1 MATSAWA
8 VPILLKSG
16 TIDPQG
22 LSGRPKARLMAAANV
37 SAAKGGLYIIQH
49 EGTIP
54 PGWRRQLVAAGA
66 RIRGYVPENAYIIEV
81 PGEAYAKVEAVE
93 HAYLGAYRAADRIEP
108 TLRTEGDMICVISLF
123 DAAARET
130 VRDRLAS
137 VPGAEAIR
145 ADGKAVRARLSAD
158 ARNTVAG
165 WDEVEYVTPYLA
177 PKLYNDVAVGDEFMN
192 VRTVWPNGGAGL
204 GLSGTGQVVAVAD
217 TGLDSRHPDFGG
229 QVLRAYALAR
239 KDDWSDM
246 QGHGTHVA
254 GSVLGRGVVS
264 NDIRGVAWGAKLIMQ
279 SVGDAGAQLGGI
291 PDDLNDLF
299 SQAYVEENGLPGAR
313 IHSDSWG
320 ASPGESNAL
329 PFGWYSAHSRDVD
342 EFTFSHPDMCILF
355 AAGNEGKDE
364 LEPLGVVDGNT
375 LASPGTAKNCITVG
389 ASESLR
395 SEEFKFL
402 FFNPIYFVMD
412 FFHNP
417 IANDLLASP
426 CDGEHQG
433 MAAFSNRGPCQD
445 GRIKPDIV
453 APGTGIL
460 STKRKETAEE
470 DYGYVFD
477 SGTSMAT
484 PLTAGASA
492 LVREWLDK
500 RFGIS
505 NPDGATVK
513 AVLMAGAK
521 SLAPGQ
527 YGTGEY
533 REIPE
538 AYPNNVEGWGQVNVG
553 RSVKNDAGIVV
564 HDACVIGNGE
574 THTYRVSVPDGSGR
588 LAVVLAY
595 ADAPA
600 SLAASRQLVNDLD
613 LEVKTP
619 SGTTTYPNSLNG
631 PDRVNNVEGVRFESA
646 ETGEYLIT
654 VRGTSINTP
663 MDPTL
668 TEGREDA
675 IRYSLVVNGADEN
688 GSRVSRTI
696 YVSGRTVE
704 GSRDGSA
711 ARPYREIQDAVDVA
725 SEGDR
730 ILVAGGNYGP
740 VVNTRSGILVCAQEP
755 ENPSVITAEDSRC
768 LRSVPGATFRGFT
781 FCRGSANVEKGGGV
795 LGGRLENCVI
805 TGCKASHGGG
815 AACAEL
821 VNCLITDNEADVSG
835 GGVYDCR
842 LVNCTVVG
850 NTAGEGCGAYL
861 VGEDNEEACALNCII
876 DEVGGEASLYKRCFI
891 GGDPGFDDDYRLA
904 DGSPCIDAGYDGW
917 AEVPTDLDGKLRITG
932 AAVDLGCYEFQREFG
947 FVEHDLR
954 ISAPSQTVSVVTM
967 ADGDLSVRSDSDWLV
982 PLREQI
988 SGFRGSVRLDL
999 LVLENRTG
1007 APRTGRLT
1015 LFDGDGN
1022 ELDTLSAT
1030 QAASAVRGGETYF
1043 ALIAGST
1050 ANVSLV
1056 QERCRSTGLWCPDDL
1071 RTITGTNVS
1080 WVAVTEALGELA
1092 ETAVPGD
1099 VVLYYQSSPAKH
1111 DEEGCDPHSV
1121 RLRLGDDWMSPSE
1134 LRDALSAFDPGV
1146 KVIVIVDASFSG
1158 GLFRSGVT
1166 YGENIAFITAA
1177 DCDQEIPAAADGAF
1191 TRTLC
1196 AEWASKAADSDGD
1209 GRLNFHEL
1217 WAATARLA
1225 DRSPDYEARCFNE
1238 TLLQGR
1244 LANIVAYPGWTFFGY
1259 GETDEFFTELIA
1271 SELRRKGYSDGIVNN
1286 LTTVGQYD
1294 EFAKW
1299 SVTTGVMP
1307 PELNAAAAPLLSAA
1321 LWTCGLLDVSNGS
1334 VRIEGFAPAATGLG
1348 WTLKIGLDA
1357 YDPRMLNS
1365 NLLQIAIGVVGSA
1378 TVDGKYTTDDLEQVV
1393 RPTQEH
1399 IEIDVLP
1406 PSDKGTYFL
1415 KGFVR

>member
-1 MATSAWA
+1 MATGVARA
-8 VPILLKSG
+8 ATILLKSG

-22 LSGRPKARLMAAANV
+22 QSGRPKARLMATAGAP
-37 SAAKGGLYIIQH
+37 AAKGGLYIIQH
-49 EGTIP
+49 EGAIP

-123 DAAARET
+123 DAAARDT
-130 VRDRLAS
+130 VRARLAS

-402 FFNPIYFVMD
+402 FFNPIYVVMD

-513 AVLMAGAK
+513 AVLMAGVYPALT
-521 SLAPGQ
+521 STDAGMVETDYDVYSILSNAEVTVTFAPFENYRIAANGTKAWMLTGDVTFGETEGFPLPTVEGIPGTDVAPWIVGEGVQ
-527 YGTGEY
+527 AYTNETGELFITGTGAMDDFASAADVPWDPASVTEVTIGEGVTKIGANAWAGLSGDVVVDGGLPLSRY
-533 REIPE
+533 ALVGGGFATPAAPAAPSGAVSAEFDAVQIVDGK
-538 AYPNNVEGWGQVNVG
+538 AYLGVSVYTNSEVKATDEGWGVATNG
-553 RSVKNDAGIVV
+553 
-564 HDACVIGNGE
+564 VI
-574 THTYRVSVPDGSGR
+574 
-588 LAVVLAY
+588 
-595 ADAPA
+595 
-600 SLAASRQLVNDLD
+600 
-613 LEVKTP
+613 
-619 SGTTTYPNSLNG
+619 
-631 PDRVNNVEGVRFESA
+631 
-646 ETGEYLIT
+646 
-654 VRGTSINTP
+654 
-663 MDPTL
+663 
-668 TEGREDA
+668 
-675 IRYSLVVNGADEN
+675 
-688 GSRVSRTI
+688 
-696 YVSGRTVE
+696 
-704 GSRDGSA
+704 
-711 ARPYREIQDAVDVA
+711 
-725 SEGDR
+725 
-730 ILVAGGNYGP
+730 
-740 VVNTRSGILVCAQEP
+740 
-755 ENPSVITAEDSRC
+755 
-768 LRSVPGATFRGFT
+768 
-781 FCRGSANVEKGGGV
+781 
-795 LGGRLENCVI
+795 
-805 TGCKASHGGG
+805 
-815 AACAEL
+815 
-821 VNCLITDNEADVSG
+821 
-835 GGVYDCR
+835 
-842 LVNCTVVG
+842 
-850 NTAGEGCGAYL
+850 
-861 VGEDNEEACALNCII
+861 
-876 DEVGGEASLYKRCFI
+876 
-891 GGDPGFDDDYRLA
+891 
-904 DGSPCIDAGYDGW
+904 
-917 AEVPTDLDGKLRITG
+917 EVPAEGK
-932 AAVDLGCYEFQREFG
+932 
-947 FVEHDLR
+947 
-954 ISAPSQTVSVVTM
+954 
-967 ADGDLSVRSDSDWLV
+967 
-982 PLREQI
+982 
-988 SGFRGSVRLDL
+988 SGFFYLMSK
-999 LVLENRTG
+999 
-1007 APRTGRLT
+1007 
-1015 LFDGDGN
+1015 
-1022 ELDTLSAT
+1022 
-1030 QAASAVRGGETYF
+1030 
-1043 ALIAGST
+1043 
-1050 ANVSLV
+1050 
-1056 QERCRSTGLWCPDDL
+1056 
-1071 RTITGTNVS
+1071 
-1080 WVAVTEALGELA
+1080 
-1092 ETAVPGD
+1092 
-1099 VVLYYQSSPAKH
+1099 PAQPSNA
-1111 DEEGCDPHSV
+1111 PHS
-1121 RLRLGDDWMSPSE
+1121 PI
-1134 LRDALSAFDPGV
+1134 FIPQ
-1146 KVIVIVDASFSG
+1146 
-1158 GLFRSGVT
+1158 
-1166 YGENIAFITAA
+1166 NI
-1177 DCDQEIPAAADGAF
+1177 E
-1191 TRTLC
+1191 
-1196 AEWASKAADSDGD
+1196 E
-1209 GRLNFHEL
+1209 
-1217 WAATARLA
+1217 
-1225 DRSPDYEARCFNE
+1225 
-1238 TLLQGR
+1238 
-1244 LANIVAYPGWTFFGY
+1244 
-1259 GETDEFFTELIA
+1259 
-1271 SELRRKGYSDGIVNN
+1271 
-1286 LTTVGQYD
+1286 
-1294 EFAKW
+1294 
-1299 SVTTGVMP
+1299 
-1307 PELNAAAAPLLSAA
+1307 
-1321 LWTCGLLDVSNGS
+1321 
-1334 VRIEGFAPAATGLG
+1334 
-1348 WTLKIGLDA
+1348 
-1357 YDPRMLNS
+1357 
-1365 NLLQIAIGVVGSA
+1365 
-1378 TVDGKYTTDDLEQVV
+1378 
-1393 RPTQEH
+1393 
-1399 IEIDVLP
+1399 
-1406 PSDKGTYFL
+1406 
-1415 KGFVR
+1415 